1 MSFSNEADEL
11 KQQTDRPH
19 YSSSILHKQAFYE
32 LLVEKGL
39 VYMYDNG
46 YDVDHDSPIFTSEQ
60 VLQVKF
66 RDNDE
71 DVLKQVCIRFNSF
84 EKKIH
89 EKNSESS

>member
-1 MSFSNEADEL
+1 
-11 KQQTDRPH
+11 
-19 YSSSILHKQAFYE
+19 
-32 LLVEKGL
+32 
-39 VYMYDNG
+39 MYDNG

-66 RDNDE
+66 RYNDE
-71 DVLKQVCIRFNSF
+71 GVLKQVCIRFNSF

>member
-1 MSFSNEADEL
+1 
-11 KQQTDRPH
+11 
-19 YSSSILHKQAFYE
+19 
-32 LLVEKGL
+32 
-39 VYMYDNG
+39 MYDNG
-46 YDVDHDSPIFTSEQ
+46 YDAEHDSPIFTSEQ

-89 EKNSESS
+89 GKKNQRVHEQNSKEINIRSVLKNTQSFQIRVRLISKYKKTG